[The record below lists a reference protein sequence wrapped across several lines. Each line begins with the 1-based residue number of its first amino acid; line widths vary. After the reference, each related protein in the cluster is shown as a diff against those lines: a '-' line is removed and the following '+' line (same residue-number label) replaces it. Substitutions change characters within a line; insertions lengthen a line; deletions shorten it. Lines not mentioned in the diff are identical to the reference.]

1 MVMPSEAATSMF
13 TVFTPT
19 TRGITVL
26 PVGETTP
33 FTETT
38 EVLSEAL
45 AVSSVDVC
53 DDGTEAAY
61 WVTPG

>member
-1 MVMPSEAATSMF
+1 MF

-19 TRGITVL
+19 TSGITVF

-38 EVLSEAL
+38 EVASEAL
-45 AVSSVDVC
+45 ALSSVLDI
-53 DDGTEAAY
+53 DDGTETAN